1 MTKKAANRKPQPAIP
16 ISVRDEDVEHQFE
29 DEDSEARHSRR
40 LAKRQ
45 NAGWRPGV
53 REWLVLICVS
63 IVVMMDAFDA
73 TVVIPLVPYLSH
85 AFARPLENI
94 LWLPTGYLLAN
105 AGGQM
110 IFAMLSEIFNN
121 GSLMIVALLFA
132 TAGTGVCGGAMGFP
146 DLLAGRTVQGI
157 GGGGVMA
164 ISLLVVMD
172 TMPGSH
178 WARYIGWL
186 STVRVV
192 GAILGPLLGGLF
204 VDYVRF
210 NWAFYFNFA
219 FCALGLLIC
228 PFAVD
233 LGSKKGAR
241 LSKFK
246 KMDWPG
252 CVLALTGVG
261 FFLAGMCWGG
271 TEYYW
276 KDWET
281 VMPITVGGG
290 MIIALVFW
298 ETLWATRPLF
308 TLRALGLQDPRSTAI
323 AYISSFLHGFL
334 IFCQL
339 QYFVLYMTSVKYFSR
354 SLAGIV
360 SVVLTGQT
368 LITIVLVCQAGILRK
383 LQSHWTIRIGWAI
396 TLTSTGCF
404 IILHKRTPMPGVI
417 FMFFAAGTGHGFLI
431 SGYNAFFTEKGLQ
444 RQQEEN
450 RESDVSTTSL
460 PILMYPLLRTWGM
473 CVAVPVIG
481 TILLGQLIRQM
492 KKNGL
497 DTSNEF
503 YIRLNEILL
512 SEGGRDELEILD
524 GVGFRLVWEVVTALA
539 GVGGVLSVFIKE
551 SA

>member
-1 MTKKAANRKPQPAIP
+1 
-16 ISVRDEDVEHQFE
+16 
-29 DEDSEARHSRR
+29 
-40 LAKRQ
+40 
-45 NAGWRPGV
+45 
-53 REWLVLICVS
+53 
-63 IVVMMDAFDA
+63 
-73 TVVIPLVPYLSH
+73 
-85 AFARPLENI
+85 
-94 LWLPTGYLLAN
+94 
-105 AGGQM
+105 M

-132 TAGTGVCGGAMGFP
+132 TAGTGVCGGAIDFP

-178 WARYIGWL
+178 WVRYIGWL

-204 VDYVRF
+204 VDYVQF

-252 CVLALTGVG
+252 CVLALTGAG

-334 IFCQL
+334 
-339 QYFVLYMTSVKYFSR
+339 
-354 SLAGIV
+354 V
-360 SVVLTGQT
+360 SS
-368 LITIVLVCQAGILRK
+368 C
-383 LQSHWTIRIGWAI
+383 
-396 TLTSTGCF
+396 
-404 IILHKRTPMPGVI
+404 
-417 FMFFAAGTGHGFLI
+417 AA
-431 SGYNAFFTEKGLQ
+431 TEKKY
-444 RQQEEN
+444 R
-450 RESDVSTTSL
+450 
-460 PILMYPLLRTWGM
+460 
-473 CVAVPVIG
+473 
-481 TILLGQLIRQM
+481 
-492 KKNGL
+492 K
-497 DTSNEF
+497 
-503 YIRLNEILL
+503 
-512 SEGGRDELEILD
+512 
-524 GVGFRLVWEVVTALA
+524 
-539 GVGGVLSVFIKE
+539 
-551 SA
+551 